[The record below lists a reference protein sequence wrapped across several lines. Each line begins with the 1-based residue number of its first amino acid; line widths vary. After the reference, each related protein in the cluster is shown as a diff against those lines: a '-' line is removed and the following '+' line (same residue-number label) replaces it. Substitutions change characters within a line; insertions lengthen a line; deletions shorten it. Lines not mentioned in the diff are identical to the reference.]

1 MDRRVEAEWLD
12 ELAEEDERA
21 RGSRRDL
28 RIINYLMGNERWLV
42 GRAKASGVEGL
53 VVEMGAGAGCLGKK
67 LVRAVRGIRW
77 RGVDLAGRPDGLAGS
92 LEWVQ
97 SDLREAAVYAGCA
110 AVAGSLVLHH
120 FESEELERLG
130 GVFSESSARHIWV
143 VEPRRGALHT
153 WQLRAGRLLGF
164 NGITLHDGVVSVR
177 AGFRG
182 EELPE
187 MLRLAEGG
195 WHWRV
200 AESWLGAYRLEAW
213 R

>member
-28 RIINYLMGNERWLV
+28 RIINYLMGNERWV
-42 GRAKASGVEGL
+42 VRRVAGRGVQGL
-53 VVEMGAGAGCLGKK
+53 VVEMGAGAGCLGEK
-67 LVRAVRGIRW
+67 LVRAVGGIRW
-77 RGVDLAGRPDGLAGS
+77 RGVDLAGRPEGLGRS
-92 LEWVQ
+92 LEWKQ
-97 SDLREAAVYAGCA
+97 SDLREAAVYTGCA
-110 AVAGSLVLHH
+110 AVVGSLVLHH
-120 FESEELERLG
+120 FEAGELERLG

-143 VEPRRGALHT
+143 VEPRRGELHS
-153 WQLRAGRLLGF
+153 WQLRAGLLLGF

-187 MLRLAEGG
+187 LLRLADGG
-195 WHWRV
+195 WEWRLE
-200 AESWLGAYRLEAW
+200 ESWLGAYRLEAW